1 MSKVD
6 DFQKR
11 VEVATG
17 SSTQADLMAA
27 AVLAA
32 QSYKAELER
41 IPEGEDDDG
50 FEVTRAKRS
59 LLVSLSRLA
68 DGDVT
73 RVLTEHRGMECDG
86 ETTYQL
92 VDISEVHAWRASYS
106 RRPDAVVQA
115 HDQDMPEGWTE
126 ASPGGMAT
134 NPDPQ
139 SGGIIDRT
147 IATNEWFI
155 VFNRDNLA
163 TIEGLVSRKVAFEL
177 FAVAIQNDDA
187 SLAVAVAQGQQPKPR
202 M

>member
-1 MSKVD
+1 
-6 DFQKR
+6 
-11 VEVATG
+11 
-17 SSTQADLMAA
+17 
-27 AVLAA
+27 
-32 QSYKAELER
+32 
-41 IPEGEDDDG
+41 
-50 FEVTRAKRS
+50 
-59 LLVSLSRLA
+59 
-68 DGDVT
+68 
-73 RVLTEHRGMECDG
+73 
-86 ETTYQL
+86 
-92 VDISEVHAWRASYS
+92 
-106 RRPDAVVQA
+106 
-115 HDQDMPEGWTE
+115 
-126 ASPGGMAT
+126 MAT

>member
-1 MSKVD
+1 MSKVH

-11 VEVATG
+11 VEAATG
-17 SSTQADLMAA
+17 GPTHADLMAA

-86 ETTYQL
+86 ETTYHL
-92 VDISEVHAWRASYS
+92 VDISEVHAWRASHS

-115 HDQDMPEGWTE
+115 DDRELPEGWTE
-126 ASPGGMAT
+126 ASPAGMAT

-139 SGGIIDRT
+139 NGGIIDRT

-177 FAVAIQNDDA
+177 
-187 SLAVAVAQGQQPKPR
+187 SLIHI
-202 M
+202 